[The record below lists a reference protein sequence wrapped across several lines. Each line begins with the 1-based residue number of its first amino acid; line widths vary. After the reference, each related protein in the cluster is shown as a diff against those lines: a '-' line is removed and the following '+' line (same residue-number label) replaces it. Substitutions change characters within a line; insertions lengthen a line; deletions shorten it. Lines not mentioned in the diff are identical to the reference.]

1 MCECSLRKPSQAGW
15 AGANDATGTA
25 IGTLV
30 LDSTGI
36 ATGEGIRAP
45 VGAAIGTAIGTLVS
59 AGTAIG
65 TLVSAGTATGE
76 GALASAGGGTA
87 DSYGAA
93 SMEEELHPIGLQ
105 SSMRSRKRLCN
116 GFM

>member
-25 IGTLV
+25 IGMLV

-45 VGAAIGTAIGTLVS
+45 VGAAI
-59 AGTAIG
+59 GTAIG

-105 SSMRSRKRLCN
+105 SSMRIAQKRLCN